1 MPSPEHVL
9 AAMREAARAEVLP
22 RFGTLAPAEIT
33 EKRPGETVTPAD
45 TAAEALLTR
54 LLPMIAPGIVVGE
67 EGVETDPSLLERIQ
81 GPGPLWI
88 VDPVDGTTNFSKN
101 IPRFGMIV
109 AYVRD
114 GETLAGWI
122 LDPLNDVA
130 VWAAKG
136 QGAWIAGQQI
146 HSTTP
151 ARTRKTNDTRIRA
164 TTPAPVTELSGTV
177 GKRVREKIEALRAS
191 GAQNL
196 PRLVPRYGTIALEY
210 LDLARGRLAFMRCV
224 GRLKPWDHAAGVLIH
239 AEAGGFSALADGE
252 GAYRPAPPRERDGT
266 LVLAP
271 DRATWESLSVAFGT
285 P

>member
-1 MPSPEHVL
+1 MTDPFLVPSPERVL

-67 EGVETDPSLLERIQ
+67 EGVETDPSLLGRIQ

-88 VDPVDGTTNFSKN
+88 VDPVDGTTNFSKG

-109 AYVRD
+109 AYVRG

-130 VWAAKG
+130 VWAARG
-136 QGAWIAGQQI
+136 QGAWMAGQRI

-151 ARTRKTNDTRIRA
+151 A
-164 TTPAPVTELSGTV
+164 PMTELAGTV

-191 GAQNL
+191 GAKNL
-196 PRLVPRYGTIALEY
+196 PNLVPRYGTIALEY

-239 AEAGGFSALADGE
+239 AEAGGFSALAAGEGAEE
-252 GAYRPAPPRERDGT
+252 GAYRPAPPRARGGT

-271 DRATWESLSVAFGT
+271 DRATWESLSAAFAAV
-285 P
+285 